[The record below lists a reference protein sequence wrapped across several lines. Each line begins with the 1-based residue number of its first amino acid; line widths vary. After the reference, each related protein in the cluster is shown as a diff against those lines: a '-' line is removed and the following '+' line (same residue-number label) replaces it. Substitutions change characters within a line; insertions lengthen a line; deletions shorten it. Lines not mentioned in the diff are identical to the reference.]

1 MNRSV
6 IRNIDAMRI
15 QGTAPTA
22 IANALGVSVNTVKSH
37 IRRHPVIPGTLNC
50 LCCGKPVAQT
60 QGRKPKKFCS
70 DRCRIRYWNQKYR
83 ENQYERNT

>member
-6 IRNIDAMRI
+6 IRNIDRMRM
-15 QGTAPTA
+15 QSMAPTA

-60 QGRKPKKFCS
+60 EGRKAKKFCS
-70 DRCRIRYWNQKYR
+70 DKCRIRYWNHQYR
-83 ENQYERNT
+83 GNAHE